1 MMGNSDKLLTPK
13 TLSLLTCLGSALVF
27 SSAGF
32 ADDLEVTSSIDS
44 VTVFL
49 NGAEVT
55 RTGAVTIPA
64 GDHRLIIQN
73 LPAGIDPARLRLN
86 VASED
91 IRLGTLQLEESHE
104 GELVSDEERR
114 IQAELDQLLYERQ
127 ETADRVEAANTQL
140 QLLASLADGSVGG
153 QQTSLDIA
161 ELSALLQT
169 LSSSSIQA
177 REVIRDA
184 NRELAA
190 KDQEIEQKRFEL
202 SQVATRRRTEQV
214 LTVAVTAESSTATDV
229 AVTYPVNQA
238 RWSWLYEARLDTE
251 NRSVELERKVSVAQG
266 SGEDW
271 TDVAVT
277 ITTAR
282 PNQNTQ
288 TPQLGSLLVD
298 FYRPPTPMAL
308 ESRAAGAA
316 DVEEVVVTGNF
327 VRRSEGFTA
336 ASPEVEIQATQYL
349 VNFEIPGRV
358 SIAADRQPQ
367 ILPIDQREGEVVLVT
382 RAVPE
387 ADTNAYLEA
396 RFTLESA
403 EPLQA
408 GVMQFYRDGAFI
420 GRRPVPSFQPQDEI
434 NLPFGQDERV
444 RVEVFPEQEESRD
457 GGTFRRTAVEDR
469 RVRYQ
474 VTSFHS
480 RPIEL
485 EVLGRIPV
493 AQNEDIEVEFSDEA
507 TRFDE
512 EDVEGNRGVLMWKRS
527 AQPSVPIEIRHYYS
541 IRYPQDERL
550 QFRGR

>member
-1 MMGNSDKLLTPK
+1 MDKIDLFFKLRNVFLMTF
-13 TLSLLTCLGSALVF
+13 TGAALVV
-27 SSAGF
+27 SAGSR
-32 ADDLEVTSSIDS
+32 ADDLEVASSIDR

-55 RTGAVTIPA
+55 RIGTVTVPS

-86 VASED
+86 VSSEA
-91 IRLGTLQLEESHE
+91 IRLGTLQLAESHG

-114 IQAELDQLLYERQ
+114 LQSELDQLLYQRQ
-127 ETADRVEAANTQL
+127 EIADRVEAANTQL
-140 QLLASLADGSVGG
+140 RLLTSLADGSVGG
-153 QQTSLDIA
+153 QQTSLDIG

-169 LSSSSIQA
+169 LSSSSMQA
-177 REVIRDA
+177 REVIREA

-202 SQVATRRRTEQV
+202 SQVATRQRTEQV
-214 LTVAVTAESSTATDV
+214 LTVAVTADSAVSTNVD
-229 AVTYPVNQA
+229 VTYPVNQA
-238 RWSWLYEARLDTE
+238 RWGWLYEARLDTE
-251 NRSVELERKVSVAQG
+251 NRSLNLERKVSVVQG

-271 TDVAVT
+271 ADVEVT

-298 FYRPPTPMAL
+298 FYRPQPPIAL
-308 ESRAAGAA
+308 ESRAAVAA
-316 DVEEVVVTGNF
+316 DLAEPEEAGLLRPSSNM
-327 VRRSEGFTA
+327 A
-336 ASPEVEIQATQYL
+336 MASPVVEATQYL

-367 ILPIDQREGEVVLVT
+367 ILPIDQREGEVVLAI

-387 ADTNAYLEA
+387 VDTNAYLEA
-396 RFTLESA
+396 RFTLDST

-408 GVMQFYRDGAFI
+408 GIMQFYRDGAFI
-420 GRRPVPSFQPQDEI
+420 GRRQVPTFLPQDEV

-457 GGTFRRTAVEDR
+457 GGTFRRTAIEDR

-480 RPIEL
+480 QPVDL
-485 EVLGRIPV
+485 EVLARIPI
-493 AQNEDIEVEFSDEA
+493 AQNEDIEVEIHDQA
-507 TRFDE
+507 TPFDE
-512 EDVEGNRGVLMWKRS
+512 QDVEGNRGVLMWQRR
-527 AQPSVPIEIRHYYS
+527 AQSGEPIEIRHYYS
-541 IRYPQDERL
+541 IRYPDDERL
-550 QFRGR
+550 QFLGR